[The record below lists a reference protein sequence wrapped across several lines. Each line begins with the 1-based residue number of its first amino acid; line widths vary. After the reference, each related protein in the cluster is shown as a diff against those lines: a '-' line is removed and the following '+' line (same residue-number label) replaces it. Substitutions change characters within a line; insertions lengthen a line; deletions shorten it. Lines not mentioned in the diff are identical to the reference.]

1 MQAEILVLEDDGVL
15 NGMIGYH
22 LSRAGYA
29 VTAARTLAE
38 ATAAL
43 AEKTFAMARVLM
55 VNDEKMVQ
63 RLS

>member
-29 VTAARTLAE
+29 VTAAHAGGSKGSAGWEDLCDGVVGCE
-38 ATAAL
+38 S
-43 AEKTFAMARVLM
+43 ARW
-55 VNDEKMVQ
+55 
-63 RLS
+63 

>member
-22 LSRAGYA
+22 LARAGYA

-43 AEKTFAMARVLM
+43 AGRTFAMARVLM